1 MNLKWNDTMNLFKY
15 GYIFLACLLSACA
28 THQRAPE
35 STLKKAPTIVE
46 IPTNKTKQPAST
58 VSSWE
63 LSGAMAARNE
73 KKGWNASFHWA
84 QQGLNQYQI
93 RLNGPLGGGSAIIKK
108 ENGLITYADGT
119 KKASSSNADELL
131 LKQTGIQLP
140 VNNLYYWVRGLAAP
154 GAVTTSQFDE
164 QHRLI
169 SLTQAGYTIHYT
181 HYLSVNQIEL
191 PGKIELHGHG
201 VVMKLVIKHWSM

>member
-1 MNLKWNDTMNLFKY
+1 MNLKWNDTMKLFKY
-15 GYIFLACLLSACA
+15 GYIFLVCLLSGCA
-28 THQRAPE
+28 THQKVPE
-35 STLKKAPTIVE
+35 STIKQPTTTVE
-46 IPTNKTKQPAST
+46 TLTNKPKQPAST

-63 LSGAMAARNE
+63 LSGAMAARNQ
-73 KKGWNASFHWA
+73 KKGWNASLHWA
-84 QQGLNQYQI
+84 QQGINRYQI
-93 RLNGPLGGGSAIIKK
+93 HLNGPLGGGSVIIKK
-108 ENGLITYADGT
+108 EDGLVTYTDGT

-154 GAVTTSQFDE
+154 GAVTTSKFDE

-191 PGKIELHGHG
+191 PGKIELQGHG
-201 VVMKLVIKHWSM
+201 VVIKLVIKHCSV